1 MGVKIRIITI
11 ITIRASNLRLFSRYK
26 IMAYAFHKTKLTVF
40 SKSFI
45 SLIPVNTRKHGGT
58 GLGLV
63 ICKGIV
69 EVHGGKIWVDKSY
82 REGASIMFSL
92 QIKKE
97 TTNKNAC
104 GKKLL
109 AIHTI
114 I

>member
-1 MGVKIRIITI
+1 MMAQEYKYQGNCHKNIGVKIRIITI

-26 IMAYAFHKTKLTVF
+26 IMAYAFHKTKLTAF

-69 EVHGGKIWVDKSY
+69 EVHGEKIWVDKSY
-82 REGASIMFSL
+82 REA
-92 QIKKE
+92 
-97 TTNKNAC
+97 NKNAR
-104 GKKLL
+104 GKKL
-109 AIHTI
+109 
-114 I
+114 

>member
-1 MGVKIRIITI
+1 MT
-11 ITIRASNLRLFSRYK
+11 TFSE
-26 IMAYAFHKTKLTVF
+26 
-40 SKSFI
+40 SFI

-63 ICKGIV
+63 IFKGIV

-97 TTNKNAC
+97 TTNKNAR
-104 GKKLL
+104 GKKL
-109 AIHTI
+109 
-114 I
+114 